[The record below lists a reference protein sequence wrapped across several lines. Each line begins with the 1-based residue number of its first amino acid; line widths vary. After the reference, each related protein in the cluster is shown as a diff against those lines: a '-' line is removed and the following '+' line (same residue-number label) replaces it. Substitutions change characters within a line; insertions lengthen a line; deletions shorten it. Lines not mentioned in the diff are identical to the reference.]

1 MLPQTQGENINKNIK
16 MKKAKSIKKSD
27 IDRQYQQYPSIS
39 DKLPWI
45 EWSDNCNTVLL
56 EDGRS
61 VGALL
66 EVRDIA
72 TEAKPEKF
80 IEKIHRSITK
90 MFSTV
95 VPLEDENPWVLQI
108 YIQDDLTLNGLYK
121 RLLEY
126 VQDRG
131 MSNDQFTCHYLSIVK
146 RHFKSMCREDGM
158 FIDPLSGLP
167 FRAKTRRIRIAVY
180 RRYSFAKKESEI
192 DILEELETTV
202 KKLISQL
209 QQIGLKVRRLK
220 GKHFYDWLVRWFN
233 PKPSKTDGD
242 VDLLLKKFPYP
253 DSNIERKPFGW
264 NFTQNI
270 FYGSVD
276 SCDEGWE
283 FDGIKHKV
291 LIFKDLNESVDIGV
305 ISRER
310 NFGEGSKYALFDK
323 FPPGSIY
330 TIQIIFE
337 SKEHVKKHLQDLEK
351 AAVGRGIIVGEITK
365 NIERAYAEMENGNML
380 FRTVEAIYF
389 RGNTDR
395 ELRDCETDITSLLN
409 NSGLDVVATNQ
420 EIYPVDTY
428 LRFLPFNF
436 NYEFDKKH
444 TYRSTYKYADDVVRL
459 LPIYGR
465 SRGDGVN
472 PLFINF
478 NRGGEPFI
486 FDPLNKRFKMS
497 NSHMAVIGTTG
508 AGKSVLMNSVILPF
522 SAIYNPRI
530 VAVEVGGSFDLTAK
544 YLKEHGRSVRAI
556 KFDRT
561 QPLAVN
567 PYAEA
572 YKALKQIEREEA
584 LLSQEAINKKPFAKG
599 VEEEIIS
606 KHTEKL
612 SEEVRGQ
619 HDLASESE
627 QACDE
632 DRDILNE
639 MVLSTRI
646 MITQGNTKEEE
657 KIDLTDM
664 TLLNR
669 ALIHAMKRCRDQNV
683 FNNDIKNNF
692 QKNGQMRVQHVAES
706 FEILAD
712 QESNEKLKVR
722 LKEFAMRLEY
732 YINDLLRSKFINH
745 ESEPLGDYDF
755 LHIDFGFLK
764 EQSYKDLMN
773 IICIS
778 MLSKVLALA
787 EDNKN
792 SGRPMILILD
802 EAHVLFKSEMVSTFV
817 TLMAKVARK
826 IGLWLLPCTQNVRDF
841 EGVESKK
848 VLSMIETWL
857 LLSLDAEEIK
867 HVETFKPLT
876 DEMRALVMDVR
887 KYPGIYSEAVL
898 LGKRYSGLFRN
909 VPPRISLSLALTDPD
924 ERTARVKLQEEKDMT
939 EMEAVEHIAREMEEV
954 KHEINEDIEFYD

>member
-1 MLPQTQGENINKNIK
+1 MNFLKDK
-16 MKKAKSIKKSD
+16 VKKSD
-27 IDRQYQQYPSIS
+27 IEKQYQSYSSIS
-39 DKLPWI
+39 DKLPWL
-45 EWSDNCNTVLL
+45 EWSDECNAVLL
-56 EDGRS
+56 EDGHS

-72 TEAKPEKF
+72 AEAKPEEF
-80 IEKIHRSITK
+80 IEKMHRSITK

-126 VQDRG
+126 TKERK
-131 MSNDQFTCHYLSIVK
+131 MINDKFTRHYLSVVK
-146 RHFKSMCREDGM
+146 RHFERMCKEEGM
-158 FIDPLSGLP
+158 FTDPLSGLP

-180 RRYSFAKKESEI
+180 RRYSIIKKVKKEDES
-192 DILEELETTV
+192 DVLAELETTI

-220 GKHFYDWLVRWFN
+220 ARHFYDWLVRWFN
-233 PKPSKTDGD
+233 PKPAKTNGD
-242 VDLLLKKFPYP
+242 VNALLRKFSYP
-253 DSNIERKPFGW
+253 DKKPFGW

-270 FYGSVD
+270 FFGSVA
-276 SCDEGWE
+276 SYDEGWE
-283 FDGIKHKV
+283 FDGVKHKV
-291 LIFKDLNESVDIGV
+291 LVFKDLNESVDIGV

-323 FPPGSIY
+323 FPAGSIY
-330 TIQIIFE
+330 TIQIVFE

-351 AAVGRGIIVGEITK
+351 AAVGRGIIVAEITK

-395 ELRDCETDITSLLN
+395 ELRDYETDITSLLN

-420 EIYPVDTY
+420 EIYPIDIY

-436 NYEFDKKH
+436 NYEFDKRH

-465 SRGDGVN
+465 SRGDGIN
-472 PLFINF
+472 PLFVNF
-478 NRGGEPFI
+478 NRGGEPFV
-486 FDPLNKRFKMS
+486 FDPLNKKFKMS

-530 VAVEVGGSFDLTAK
+530 IAIEVGGSFDLTAK
-544 YLKEHGRSVRAI
+544 YLKEHSRNVRAI

-561 QPLAVN
+561 KPLAVN
-567 PYAEA
+567 PYSEA
-572 YKALKQIEREEA
+572 YKALDQIEREER
-584 LLSQEAINKKPFAKG
+584 LLSRENAFTKRI
-599 VEEEIIS
+599 EEEVIA

-612 SEEVRGQ
+612 NEEVNTI
-619 HDLASESE
+619 HEIASEAE

-646 MITQGNTKEEE
+646 MITQGDTKEEE
-657 KIDLTDM
+657 KIDLTDV
-664 TLLNR
+664 TLINR
-669 ALIHAMKRCRDQNV
+669 SLIHAMKRCRDNSV
-683 FNNDIKNNF
+683 S
-692 QKNGQMRVQHVAES
+692 QMRVQHVAES
-706 FEILAD
+706 FELLAAK
-712 QESNEKLKVR
+712 EPNEKLKSR
-722 LKEFAMRLEY
+722 LTEFAMRLEY
-732 YINDLLRSKFINH
+732 YVKDLLRSKFVNH
-745 ESEPLGDYDF
+745 DSEVLGDYDF

-773 IICIS
+773 IVCIS

-802 EAHVLFKSEMVSTFV
+802 EAHVLFKSEMVAAFV

-826 IGLWLLPCTQNVRDF
+826 VGLWLLPCTQNVRDF

-887 KYPGIYSEAVL
+887 KYPGIYSEGVL

-924 ERTARVKLQEEKDMT
+924 ERTARVRLQEEKGMT
-939 EMEAVEHIAREMEEV
+939 EMEAVEHIAKEMEEIR
-954 KHEINEDIEFYD
+954 HEINEDTEFYD